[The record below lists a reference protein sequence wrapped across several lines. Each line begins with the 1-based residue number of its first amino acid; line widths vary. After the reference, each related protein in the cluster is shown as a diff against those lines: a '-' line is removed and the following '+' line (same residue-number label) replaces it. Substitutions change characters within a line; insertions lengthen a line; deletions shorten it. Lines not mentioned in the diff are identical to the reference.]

1 MSIRDVEVVIT
12 AFGAVTGAGDE
23 VATRALHLAG
33 GSAVRAFEGRNHEG
47 LPPGYGAPVA
57 FVHKELRGLPGGRGI
72 RPGTMTAHTFL
83 AVGAVGRALHGA
95 GMSDPA
101 ADPVEVADR
110 RGVVLGTY
118 TNFPEMK
125 KHVGLAHAQ
134 ASLEEAEQGRYVIDD
149 ARVEAGMRGFT
160 GFDFLKLMNNMPT
173 AHAGIQAN
181 ARGPANTILGHSTA
195 GLQAVGRGWDS
206 LVLDLA
212 DQVVAG
218 GSGPG
223 ALEGLCLVRR
233 GRRCL
238 ASPGLDPATAARPLD
253 GDGAGGPAVDVGAY
267 EFAHPDLDS
276 DADGMRDA
284 WEAGHG
290 LNPLVAT
297 GDDGADGDPDGDG
310 VSNLGEW
317 TADTDP
323 LDDGSLLEILG
334 IEVLP
339 NEVRVTLQGG
349 EEALQY
355 LQSRA
360 GLRSTNGPWS
370 DVTVD
375 GPGTPVVNVL
385 TDPVTPGPARFY
397 RIRVERP

>member
-1 MSIRDVEVVIT
+1 
-12 AFGAVTGAGDE
+12 
-23 VATRALHLAG
+23 
-33 GSAVRAFEGRNHEG
+33 
-47 LPPGYGAPVA
+47 
-57 FVHKELRGLPGGRGI
+57 
-72 RPGTMTAHTFL
+72 
-83 AVGAVGRALHGA
+83 
-95 GMSDPA
+95 
-101 ADPVEVADR
+101 
-110 RGVVLGTY
+110 
-118 TNFPEMK
+118 
-125 KHVGLAHAQ
+125 
-134 ASLEEAEQGRYVIDD
+134 
-149 ARVEAGMRGFT
+149 
-160 GFDFLKLMNNMPT
+160 
-173 AHAGIQAN
+173 
-181 ARGPANTILGHSTA
+181 
-195 GLQAVGRGWDS
+195 
-206 LVLDLA
+206 
-212 DQVVAG
+212 
-218 GSGPG
+218 
-223 ALEGLCLVRR
+223 
-233 GRRCL
+233 
-238 ASPGLDPATAARPLD
+238 
-253 GDGAGGPAVDVGAY
+253 
-267 EFAHPDLDS
+267 
-276 DADGMRDA
+276 MRDA